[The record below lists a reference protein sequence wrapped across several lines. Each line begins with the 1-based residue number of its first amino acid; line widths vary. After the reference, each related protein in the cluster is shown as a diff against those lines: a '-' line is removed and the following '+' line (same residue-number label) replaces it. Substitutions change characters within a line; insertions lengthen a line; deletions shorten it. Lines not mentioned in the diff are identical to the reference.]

1 MPREA
6 RADLKA
12 GLCPSPPFRSSRPP
26 GACLLTREED
36 YAFAQP
42 TLRKKKLRRL
52 ELTAGA
58 ERGKVK
64 PGIWSTNK
72 ALAKAERELAR
83 QAEVAYRRTAAAFTE
98 ATQ

>member
-1 MPREA
+1 MA
-6 RADLKA
+6 RKLACL
-12 GLCPSPPFRSSRPP
+12 FW
-26 GACLLTREED
+26 CLLTREED

-42 TLRKKKLRRL
+42 TLTKKKLRRL

-72 ALAKAERELAR
+72 AMGNAERELAR
-83 QAEVAYRRTAAAFTE
+83 QAEVAYRRLVSEWQSKKKKRGAGVPVGRD
-98 ATQ
+98 